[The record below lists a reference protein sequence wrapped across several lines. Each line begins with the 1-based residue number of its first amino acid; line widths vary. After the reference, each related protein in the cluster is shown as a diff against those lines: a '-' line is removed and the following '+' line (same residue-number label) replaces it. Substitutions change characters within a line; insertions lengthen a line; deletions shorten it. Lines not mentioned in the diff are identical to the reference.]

1 MSIRGEQKDV
11 VEQLAIFVRD
21 HDFDL
26 SGNGTGLSFEMHD
39 AIIDAFNTTGQDK
52 KISFLA
58 DIMSKF
64 NCGLNLQRN
73 NTEDNYLNHWLACLN
88 CFADNNKRSRVC
100 PSWNRRDQQCYFKK
114 KRQANALAQQS
125 RRREQSYIPLSDDEL
140 PPPPTPELPFWYYP
154 SQMVVIKN
162 YLQIYPFSSAVR
174 PPKQLISIF
183 NSLKDEVG
191 VSIESGSHLDPT
203 WLNDRHFLND
213 NFCSRCL
220 ADSCGNCLAGVLK
233 NDWARLREFSRAN
246 TIRDF
251 RIPDEISIPL
261 QNNRYDPSDP
271 NTQFARGLQNPNS
284 RLVAMVTLALLPE
297 WMATLTK

>member
-1 MSIRGEQKDV
+1 MSIRGEQNGV
-11 VEQLAIFVRD
+11 VDDLAKYLRI

-26 SGNGTGLSFEMHD
+26 SGNGRGLSFEIHK
-39 AIIDAFNTTGQDK
+39 AIIDAFNATGSDNQMT
-52 KISFLA
+52 FLTEV
-58 DIMSKF
+58 MSEF
-64 NCGLNLQRN
+64 NCGLDLQRD
-73 NTEDNYLNHWLACLN
+73 NTEGNYLKHWLACLN
-88 CFADNNKRSRVC
+88 CFADNGKRSRVC
-100 PSWNRRDQQCYFKK
+100 PSWSRREQQCYFKK
-114 KRQANALAQQS
+114 KRQANALARQR
-125 RRREQSYIPLSDDEL
+125 RRREQPYIPLSNDEL
-140 PPPPTPELPFWYYP
+140 PPPPTPELPFWYDP
-154 SQMVVIKN
+154 SQMKVIKN

-191 VSIESGSHLDPT
+191 VSIDGGNHLDPT
-203 WLNDRHFLND
+203 WLNNRPFFND
-213 NFCSRCL
+213 NFCSGCL

-246 TIRDF
+246 TISDF

-271 NTQFARGLQNPNS
+271 NTLFARGLQNPNS